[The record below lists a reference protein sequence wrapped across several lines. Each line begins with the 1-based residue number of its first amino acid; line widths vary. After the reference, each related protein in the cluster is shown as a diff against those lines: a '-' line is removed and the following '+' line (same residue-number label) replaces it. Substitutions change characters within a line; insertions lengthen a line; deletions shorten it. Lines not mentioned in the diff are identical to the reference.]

1 MITRSQLQAR
11 IQGHP
16 VLAAAISGGD
26 LQVIYRDG
34 PVVSADRLI
43 STWTIELLLLDPEM
57 GPLVVKAL
65 ESLGFELDGKT
76 ATLSSPIT
84 PAERAAM
91 EEADA
96 QEAAANLQ
104 AAADRKEALLLQT
117 LEAMQEQINELREE
131 LEMMRLIRSKPAADG
146 APGKAGRDGRDGRD
160 IQATEVKLTELAD
173 VNAPAPESGLVLTWT
188 GHAWEPQPTQ
198 TITHIGGGGGGGSP
212 RAWPEDWVIQQM
224 ADTFGPGDG
233 NGSLGN
239 WTEAKAISCRELEHS
254 GHRLFLKKVG
264 TVYADN
270 LSANSYV
277 LIKGLPCT

>member
-57 GPLVVKAL
+57 GPLVVSAL
-65 ESLGFELDGKT
+65 ESLGFELNGKS
-76 ATLSSPIT
+76 ATLSSPVT
-84 PAERAAM
+84 PSERAAM

-96 QEAAANLQ
+96 LVVAADMQ

-117 LEAMQEQINELREE
+117 LEAMQEQINDLREE
-131 LEMMRLIRSKPAADG
+131 LEMMRLIRSKPATDG
-146 APGKAGRDGRDGRD
+146 APGRAGRDGLDGRD
-160 IQATEVKLTELAD
+160 IQATQVKLTELAD
-173 VNAPAPESGLVLTWT
+173 VNAPDPQSGLVLTWT

-198 TITHIGGGGGGGSP
+198 TITRIGGGGAAGGTSLSINGVDITAE
-212 RAWPEDWVIQQM
+212 RIVDTETRVGDLEDKI
-224 ADTFGPGDG
+224 
-233 NGSLGN
+233 SLLLEVN
-239 WTEAKAISCRELEHS
+239 TLEL
-254 GHRLFLKKVG
+254 
-264 TVYADN
+264 D
-270 LSANSYV
+270 
-277 LIKGLPCT
+277 